1 LFFEASYLWKLSF
14 YELEVRM
21 PKLYHVTLTEAE
33 RKQLLELQRRGKCS
47 ALRQAHARVLLQADE
62 SQDGLCRSD
71 AEIHDALGV
80 AVSTIARVRQR
91 FVEDGLEAALER
103 KPTTRQYERL
113 IDGKAEAH
121 LIALA
126 CSDPPEGQARWTLR
140 LLANKMVVLEHCDRV
155 SKETVR
161 RTLKKTR

>member
-1 LFFEASYLWKLSF
+1 M
-14 YELEVRM
+14 R
-21 PKLYHVTLTEAE
+21 KLYRVTLTEAE
-33 RKQLLELQRRGKCS
+33 RKQLLELLRRGKSS

-62 SQDGLCRSD
+62 SEDGLCRSD
-71 AEIHDALGV
+71 TEIHAALGV
-80 AVSTIARVRQR
+80 AVSTIERVRQR

-140 LLANKMVVLEHCDRV
+140 LLANKMVVLEHCDHV

>member
-1 LFFEASYLWKLSF
+1 M
-14 YELEVRM
+14 R
-21 PKLYHVTLTEAE
+21 KLYRVKLTEAE
-33 RKQLLELQRRGKCS
+33 RKQLLELIRKGKSS

-62 SQDGLCRSD
+62 SEDGLCRSD

-80 AVSTIARVRQR
+80 AVSTIERVRQR

-113 IDGKAEAH
+113 LDGKAEAH

-126 CSDPPEGQARWTLR
+126 CSDPPEGHAQWSVR
-140 LLANKMVVLEHCDRV
+140 LLANRMVVLEYVESV
-155 SKETVR
+155 SRETVR

>member
-1 LFFEASYLWKLSF
+1 MRKIY
-14 YELEVRM
+14 R
-21 PKLYHVTLTEAE
+21 VTLSQAE
-33 RKQLLELQRRGKCS
+33 RKQLLEMLRRGKSS

-62 SQDGLCRSD
+62 SVDGLCRSD

-80 AVSTIARVRQR
+80 AVSTIERVRQR

-113 IDGKAEAH
+113 LDGEAEAH

-126 CSDPPEGQARWTLR
+126 CSDAPEGHAKWSVR
-140 LLANKMVVLEHCDRV
+140 LLADRMVVLEYVESV
-155 SKETVR
+155 SRETVR
-161 RTLKKTR
+161 RTLKKCA

>member
-1 LFFEASYLWKLSF
+1 MRKIY
-14 YELEVRM
+14 R
-21 PKLYHVTLTEAE
+21 VTLSQAE
-33 RKQLLELQRRGKCS
+33 RKQLLEMTRKGKSS

-62 SQDGLCRSD
+62 SDDGLSRSD

-80 AVSTIARVRQR
+80 AVSTIERVRQR

-113 IDGKAEAH
+113 LDGKAEAH

-126 CSDPPEGQARWTLR
+126 CSDPPEGHAQWSVR
-140 LLANKMVVLEHCDRV
+140 LLADRMVVLEYVERV
-155 SKETVR
+155 SRETVR